1 VSGRFDPPVAAVVDV
16 VARALAEDLGVMGD
30 ITTLAVIPE
39 DAPGS
44 ARFVA
49 RTEGVLAGTL
59 AATEVWRQL
68 DAATE
73 MTWTRTD
80 GEELQAGETFGRVT
94 GSLRTILAGERTSL
108 NLLQRCSGIA
118 TLTRRYVRSAY
129 GRTRILDTRKTT
141 PGLRALE
148 KAAVRAGGGFNH
160 RESLSDAVLIKDN
173 HLVACDLRQAI
184 ERARAR
190 WPGRMVECEC
200 DTLEQVHQAHAA
212 GADRIMLDN
221 MSPEQVKEAIELL
234 EGAVPVE
241 VSGGVSLETI
251 AAYAATG
258 ADFVSVGALTHSPP
272 SLDIGL
278 DLD

>member
-1 VSGRFDPPVAAVVDV
+1 VTGEFDPPLATVADV

-30 ITTLAVIPE
+30 ITSVAVIPE

-68 DAATE
+68 DPAAE
-73 MTWTRTD
+73 VVWTRAD

-94 GSLRTILAGERTSL
+94 GSLRTILAGERTAL

-118 TLTRRYVRSAY
+118 TLTRRYVRSAA

-173 HLVACDLRQAI
+173 HLVACDLRQAV
-184 ERARAR
+184 ERAHAR

-200 DTLEQVHQAHAA
+200 DTIEQVELARAA

-221 MSPEQVKEAIELL
+221 MSPEQAKEAIELL

-241 VSGGVSLETI
+241 ISGGVNLETV

-258 ADFVSVGALTHSPP
+258 ADFVSIGALTHSPP